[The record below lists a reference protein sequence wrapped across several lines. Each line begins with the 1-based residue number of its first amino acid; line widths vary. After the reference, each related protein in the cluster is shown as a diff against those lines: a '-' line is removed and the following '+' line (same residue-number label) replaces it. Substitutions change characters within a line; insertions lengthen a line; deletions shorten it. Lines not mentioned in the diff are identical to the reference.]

1 VLSNTREGRFARLV
15 FGQGRSAR
23 KDLNS
28 TYTLADT
35 VSLMVGQM
43 GEDYPEFWFNK
54 GDILKL
60 LKVEEARYRETLEKG
75 RTTVAKIAEDLKA
88 AGKGFDVDAL
98 IQLYDSHGLNPDV
111 VREFTDVPVEIQDD
125 FYARV
130 ADHHGTCAH
139 DVDRREA
146 LSRNHAATHSGLGAA
161 RKVLGNH
168 VWQAGAHKAPDLA
181 RLDITHYDA
190 LTEAEVAR
198 IEELANA
205 EVLGHHQVRAK
216 VMARDVAE
224 KKFGFR
230 LYQGGSVPG
239 GELRVVEIPKWDVEA
254 CGGTHVSRT
263 SDVSLI
269 KILR

>member
-1 VLSNTREGRFARLV
+1 MIATASIRTSCANSRTCPSRSRMTSMRGWRPATTRKVLSN
-15 FGQGRSAR
+15 
-23 KDLNS
+23 
-28 TYTLADT
+28 
-35 VSLMVGQM
+35 
-43 GEDYPEFWFNK
+43 P
-54 GDILKL
+54 
-60 LKVEEARYRETLEKG
+60 
-75 RTTVAKIAEDLKA
+75 
-88 AGKGFDVDAL
+88 
-98 IQLYDSHGLNPDV
+98 
-111 VREFTDVPVEIQDD
+111 
-125 FYARV
+125 
-130 ADHHGTCAH
+130 
-139 DVDRREA
+139 
-146 LSRNHAATHSGLGAA
+146 
-161 RKVLGNH
+161 

-269 KILR
+269 KILRSTRIQDGVVRLEYAAGKGALDAMRKQSDDLRRAADILSVPPDQVVSAAERLVAEG